1 MELATSNEDLGWG
14 NVFEEELALGSS
26 KEPESKNRIGCKLA
40 SMARNSEG
48 EWEDAF
54 FEEVKDSRQES
65 QDVEDACQLTPESG
79 SESSDEESSHSSS
92 CPKLTSWWAQR
103 LFRVVKSLGL
113 EWNRRDQRKPLQVI
127 SACCGCSAESAVLQ
141 ARPAMLCKCILGK
154 K

>member
-1 MELATSNEDLGWG
+1 MEPAASNEDLGWG

-26 KEPESKNRIGCKLA
+26 KDPESLQ
-40 SMARNSEG
+40 G

-54 FEEVKDSRQES
+54 FEEVKHSRQES

-79 SESSDEESSHSSS
+79 SESSDDESSQSSS
-92 CPKLTSWWAQR
+92 FPKLTSWWAQR

-113 EWNRRDQRKPLQVI
+113 EWPTRDRKPLQII

-141 ARPAMLCKCILGK
+141 ARPAMLCTCILCK